1 MKNLPETRDLSQAE
15 PWAALD
21 LGSNSFHLLV
31 VRPSGGSFFVIERLK
46 EKVQLL
52 SGFSDGRIQP
62 QAAARGLDC
71 LARFA
76 QRLRPI
82 PPDRILVMGTCAL
95 READNAADFIAAAA
109 NVLPVPV
116 RVIDGGRE
124 AELVYTAVDHHLDR
138 PGAARLV
145 IDIGGGSTEFAWGD
159 AARADGAASA
169 TLGCVSSR
177 NRFFDGATDF
187 AAAYRH
193 ARRAALAGLDDCL
206 ADVPRSPAMQIY
218 GTSGTIQ
225 SIQMVLTANGWSSE
239 RITADAMSFLE
250 RALLDGR
257 WVPGVGMPGL
267 APDRIDIFPAGVALL
282 AACFEK
288 LDIQALEYVDV
299 SLLHGMMCEA
309 VVTGQEGSLH
319 EDSVRQ
325 LAARFAVDDAQAARV
340 ERTALAL
347 FNQAL
352 SAWPEIAEYLELY
365 RWAARLHEIGAQ
377 ISTRHYHRHGA
388 YIIKHAELP
397 GFADWQKNMLALLI
411 RGHRR
416 SLPGLAFQAF
426 PAAAA
431 AQLQRLV
438 ALLRIAVI
446 LERSHNDD
454 DSPAVSFA
462 VADRRLDLTL
472 PPGWLEAHP
481 LSAREL
487 EVERDQLEGGGFVLS
502 TG

>member
-1 MKNLPETRDLSQAE
+1 M
-15 PWAALD
+15 
-21 LGSNSFHLLV
+21 
-31 VRPSGGSFFVIERLK
+31 VRPSGGSFVVIERLK

-62 QAAARGLDC
+62 PAAARGLEC

-76 QRLRPI
+76 QRLKPI
-82 PPDRILVMGTCAL
+82 PPERILAMGTCAL
-95 READNAADFIAAAA
+95 READNAADFIGAAA

-116 RVIDGGRE
+116 RVIDGERE
-124 AELVYTAVDHHLDR
+124 AQLVYAAVDHHLDG
-138 PGAARLV
+138 PGSARLV
-145 IDIGGGSTEFAWGD
+145 IDIGGGSTEFAWGSS
-159 AARADGAASA
+159 ASPDGAVSA

-177 NRFFDGATDF
+177 NRFFDGAADF
-187 AAAYRH
+187 AAAYRR
-193 ARRAALAGLDDCL
+193 ARSAAFAGLDGCL
-206 ADVPRSPAMQIY
+206 SNAPRMQGMQVY

-225 SIQMVLTANGWSSE
+225 SIQTVLAANGWSSE
-239 RITADAMSFLE
+239 AITADAMALLEREFLE
-250 RALLDGR
+250 GR
-257 WVPGVGMPGL
+257 WVRGVGMPGL

-288 LDIQALEYVDV
+288 LEIQALEYVDV
-299 SLLHGMMCEA
+299 SLLHGMVCEA
-309 VVTGQEGSLH
+309 VVTATESSLH
-319 EDSVRQ
+319 EDSVSQ
-325 LAARFAVDDAQAARV
+325 LAGRFAIDDAQAARV

-347 FNQAL
+347 YNQAL
-352 SAWPEIAEYLELY
+352 PAWPEIAEYAELF
-365 RWAARLHEIGAQ
+365 RWAARLHEIGTQ

-426 PAAAA
+426 PASAVE
-431 AQLQRLV
+431 QLQRLV

-446 LERSHNDD
+446 LERSHNDA
-454 DSPAVSFA
+454 DSPAVSFS
-462 VADRRLDLTL
+462 VVERRLDLTL
-472 PPGWLEAHP
+472 PPGWLQAHP

-487 EVERDQLEGGGFVLS
+487 EVERDQLEGGGFTFAVS
-502 TG
+502 